1 MKIED
6 LKQELYGYLASQ
18 KLTEDE
24 IKVVDIYIENLLKTF
39 DKVLE
44 AQEKV
49 LNNSE
54 ELEKFKNLVLEN
66 MEKGD

>member
-1 MKIED
+1 MKVED
-6 LKQELYGYLASQ
+6 LKQELYDYLASQ
-18 KLTEDE
+18 KLTEE
-24 IKVVDIYIENLLKTF
+24 EVKVVDIYIGNLLETF
-39 DKVLE
+39 GKVLK

>member
-1 MKIED
+1 MKVED
-6 LKQELYGYLASQ
+6 LKQELYDYLASQ
-18 KLTEDE
+18 KLTEE
-24 IKVVDIYIENLLKTF
+24 EVKVVDIYIGNLLETF
-39 DKVLE
+39 GKVLE